1 MVDLRSS
8 GTDPAWEQAL
18 DWVMLMRDGM
28 LDAEGQRRLLQWLD
42 QSGRH
47 VEAFRQALHVWQAT
61 GALAPEFQA
70 ALEQRLMPPSDDRF
84 VHGS

>member
-1 MVDLRSS
+1 MVDLRSP
-8 GTDPAWEQAL
+8 GADPAWEQAL

-28 LDAEGQRRLLQWLD
+28 LDTHGERRLLEWLD

-47 VEAFRQALHVWQAT
+47 VEAFRQALQVWQAT

-70 ALEQRLMPPSDDRF
+70 ALDHRLMPPSGDRS
-84 VHGS
+84 VHGG